1 MNYETTILGGCSLGE
16 SWMPYFNYSADTLR
30 LQMSGGGNG
39 FPLSGILNHFLL
51 HDISKSTV
59 IVQFTGIHRQT
70 LVTHK
75 EIMWEDRVKL
85 NLSKIT
91 GTYNKNKFPLG
102 QFIHNNLTGRDEFYM
117 QDAGLSLKG
126 FTEEAFSG
134 DHYFRNLVSVLCM
147 LAKLGADVYAF
158 RGWIGCC
165 GPEVWEEAGKLFK
178 QHGVTFT
185 DMDYITE
192 SAKIATQESDWQEPI
207 RDKKIFAHPT
217 IELGCK
223 AFKVIWAEMNEP

>member
-1 MNYETTILGGCSLGE
+1 MNHETTILGGCSLGE

-59 IVQFTGIHRQT
+59 IVQFTGINRQT
-70 LVTHK
+70 LVTYK
-75 EIMWEDRVKL
+75 EILWEDRFNL
-85 NLSKIT
+85 NLNKIT
-91 GTYNKNKFPLG
+91 AKNSFGLG
-102 QFIHNNLTGRDEFYM
+102 QFMHNNLTGNKEFFL
-117 QDAGLSLKG
+117 QDAGCDLKD
-126 FTEEAFSG
+126 FDKKSFSG
-134 DHYFRNLVSVLCM
+134 EHYFSDLVSVLCM

-158 RGWIGCC
+158 RGWLGCC
-165 GPEVWEEAGKLFK
+165 SPEIWENAGKLFK

-192 SAKIATQESDWQEPI
+192 SAKIATKESDWQEPF
-207 RDKKIFAHPT
+207 KLEKVFAHPT
-217 IELGCK
+217 TELGCK
-223 AFKVIWAEMNEP
+223 AFDVIWTEMNAL